1 MSDGN
6 RSLRSRSL
14 LGGIWTALQRVYGSL
29 LSVVTLAVLSR
40 LVDAADFGVV
50 SLVSVFVGILALVG
64 DLGFTPSLIRA
75 TAPSR
80 VQINTAFW
88 TGLAVGLGLG
98 GLLALAA
105 PAIAAFYDEP
115 QLTLMIRVAALM
127 LPLNAF
133 CSIPTVL
140 LTRELKMRPLA
151 IRSAVGASI
160 GAVGAVVLALL
171 GAGAWAL
178 IFQGGGNILVDIVIL
193 WSAVS
198 WRPRFE
204 FSLADA
210 WAMLRFGLPAL
221 ATQIVHEG
229 RDRMVEL
236 VLGKL
241 LGASALGYWVVATRV
256 TSQLLTLFA
265 SVVNA
270 VALPAFSKI
279 KDDPERLRN
288 AVRHAERVCASM
300 AVPGLFAI
308 AAVSPVAVPFLF
320 GSQWATSGQ
329 IAQLTALTGS
339 ITALQ
344 WLDGNLWWSLGRPG
358 VEFTLVLVISAVHV
372 GAVFLAAPYGLLAV
386 AIALLARTVLLAP
399 LRVIALVRLGR
410 MPLTVYRDIPGIAA
424 SAGVMLVAMIALSH
438 AIAHEPPL
446 LYFAIEAVVGGA
458 VYFAVGMLVQRS
470 SFAELRTDVLHIVR
484 RGRGAGGGVSSSVGG
499 AV

>member
-1 MSDGN
+1 MSEGN
-6 RSLRSRSL
+6 GSLRSRSL

-29 LSVVTLAVLSR
+29 LAVVTLALLSR
-40 LVDAADFGVV
+40 LVGAEDFGIV
-50 SLVSVFVGILALVG
+50 SLVSVFVGLLSLVG

-80 VQINTAFW
+80 LQINTAFW
-88 TGLAVGLGLG
+88 TGLAVGTALGA
-98 GLLALAA
+98 LLAAAA
-105 PAIAAFYDEP
+105 PAIAAFYGHP

-127 LPLNAF
+127 LPLNAL
-133 CSIPTVL
+133 CSIPTIL

-160 GAVGAVVLALL
+160 GAVGAVILALL

-178 IFQGGGNILVDIVIL
+178 IFQGGGNILVDIAIL
-193 WSAVS
+193 WGAVP

-204 FSLADA
+204 FSLREAR
-210 WAMLRFGLPAL
+210 AMLKFGLPTL
-221 ATQIVHEG
+221 VTQLVHEG

-236 VLGKL
+236 VIGKL

-270 VALPAFSKI
+270 VALPAFSKL
-279 KDDPERLRN
+279 KNDPERLRN

-320 GSQWATSGQ
+320 GQQWATSGQ
-329 IAQLTALTGS
+329 IAQITAITGS

-344 WLDGNLWWSLGRPG
+344 WLDGNIWWSLGRPG
-358 VEFTLVLVISAVHV
+358 VELTLVVIISVVHL
-372 GAVFLAAPYGLLAV
+372 GAVFLAAPYGLLAI
-386 AIALLARTVLLAP
+386 ALALLARTVLLAP
-399 LRVIALVRLGR
+399 LRVIALVRIGR
-410 MPLTVYRDIPGIAA
+410 MPLTIYRDIPGIAL
-424 SAGVMLVAMIALSH
+424 SAGAMLAAMIALDRVLP
-438 AIAHEPPL
+438 HEPAL
-446 LYFAIEAVVGGA
+446 LYLLVEAAAGIA
-458 VYFAVGMLVQRS
+458 VYVVVGMLVQRS
-470 SFAELRTDVLHIVR
+470 AFLELRTDVLHIVR
-484 RGRGAGGGVSSSVGG
+484 RRAT
-499 AV
+499 A

>member
-1 MSDGN
+1 MSQGSG
-6 RSLRSRSL
+6 SLRSRSL

-29 LSVVTLAVLSR
+29 LSVVTLALLSR
-40 LVDAADFGVV
+40 LVGAEAFGIV
-50 SLVSVFVGILALVG
+50 SLVSVFIGLLSLVG

-80 VQINTAFW
+80 RQINTAFW
-88 TGLAVGLGLG
+88 TGLAVGTVLGA
-98 GLLALAA
+98 LLALAA
-105 PAIAAFYDEP
+105 PAIAAFYGHP
-115 QLTLMIRVAALM
+115 QLTLMIRVAALI
-127 LPLNAF
+127 LPLNAL
-133 CSIPTVL
+133 CSIPTIL

-151 IRSAVGASI
+151 IRSGVGATI
-160 GAVGAVVLALL
+160 GAVGAVILALM

-178 IFQGGGNILVDIVIL
+178 IFQGGGNILVDIAIL
-193 WSAVS
+193 WGAVS

-204 FSLADA
+204 FSFREARD
-210 WAMLRFGLPAL
+210 MLKFGLPTL
-221 ATQIVHEG
+221 ATQLVHEG

-241 LGASALGYWVVATRV
+241 LGATALGYWVVATRI

-320 GSQWATSGQ
+320 GQQWATSGQ

-344 WLDGNLWWSLGRPG
+344 WLDGNVWWSLGRPG
-358 VEFTLVLVISAVHV
+358 VELALVTIISAVHV
-372 GAVFLAAPYGLLAV
+372 AAVFIAAPYGLLAV
-386 AIALLARTVLLAP
+386 AFALLARTVLLSP
-399 LRVIALVRLGR
+399 LRVVALVRLGR
-410 MPLTVYRDIPGIAA
+410 MPLNIYRDIPGIAV
-424 SAGVMLVAMIALSH
+424 SAGVMLVAMVSIGHVLPHSPA
-438 AIAHEPPL
+438 L
-446 LYFAIEAVVGGA
+446 LYLAAEAIIGVA
-458 VYFAVGMLVQRS
+458 VYFGIGMLVQRS
-470 SFAELRTDVLHIVR
+470 AFVELRTDVLHIVR
-484 RGRGAGGGVSSSVGG
+484 RRAT
-499 AV
+499 A

>member
-1 MSDGN
+1 MSDAN

-14 LGGIWTALQRVYGSL
+14 LGGIWTALQRIYGSL
-29 LSVVTLAVLSR
+29 LSVVTLALLSR
-40 LVDAADFGVV
+40 LVGAEDFGIV

-75 TAPSR
+75 SAPSR

-88 TGLAVGLGLG
+88 TGLAIGTALGAA
-98 GLLALAA
+98 LALAA
-105 PAIAAFYDEP
+105 APIAAFYDQP

-127 LPLNAF
+127 LPLNAL
-133 CSIPTVL
+133 CAIPTVL

-160 GAVGAVVLALL
+160 GAVGAVILALL

-178 IFQGGGNILVDIVIL
+178 IFQGGGNILVDIAIL

-198 WRPRFE
+198 WRPRAE
-204 FSLADA
+204 FSFREA
-210 WAMLRFGLPAL
+210 WAMLRFGLPTL
-221 ATQIVHEG
+221 ATQVVHEG

-279 KDDPERLRN
+279 RDDRARLQN

-300 AVPGLFAI
+300 AIPGLFAI

-320 GSQWATSGQ
+320 GGQWATSGQ
-329 IAQLTALTGS
+329 IAQVTAVTGA

-358 VEFTLVLVISAVHV
+358 VEFGLVLTISVAHIA
-372 GAVFLAAPYGLLAV
+372 AVFFAAPYGLLAV
-386 AIALLARTVLLAP
+386 AVALLARTILLAP
-399 LRVIALVRLGR
+399 LRVIALVKIGR
-410 MPLTVYRDIPGIAA
+410 MPLAIYRDIPGIAL
-424 SAGVMLVAMIALSH
+424 SAGVMLVAMVALSGVLPH
-438 AIAHEPPL
+438 QPAL
-446 LYFAIEAVVGGA
+446 LYLVLEAVVGIA
-458 VYFAVGMLVQRS
+458 VYAGVGLLVQRAA
-470 SFAELRTDVLHIVR
+470 FLELRTDVLHIVR
-484 RGRGAGGGVSSSVGG
+484 RRA
-499 AV
+499 AA

>member
-1 MSDGN
+1 MSDGTS
-6 RSLRSRSL
+6 SLRSRSL

-29 LSVVTLAVLSR
+29 LSVVALAVLSR
-40 LVDAADFGVV
+40 LVGAEAFGVV
-50 SLVSVFVGILALVG
+50 SLVSVFVGILSLVG

-75 TAPSR
+75 TSPSR
-80 VQINTAFW
+80 LQINTAFW
-88 TGLAVGLGLG
+88 TGLAVGTVLG
-98 GLLALAA
+98 GALALAA
-105 PAIAAFYDEP
+105 PAIAAFYEQP
-115 QLTLMIRVAALM
+115 QLTAMIRVAALI
-127 LPLNAF
+127 LPLNAL
-133 CSIPTVL
+133 CSIPTIL

-151 IRSAVGASI
+151 IRSAVGATI
-160 GAVGAVVLALL
+160 GAIGAIILALL

-178 IFQGGGNILVDIVIL
+178 IFQGGGNILVDIAIL
-193 WSAVS
+193 WGAVS

-204 FSLADA
+204 FSFAHA
-210 WAMLRFGLPAL
+210 WSMLKFGVPAL
-221 ATQIVHEG
+221 VTQVVHEG

-241 LGASALGYWVVATRV
+241 LGASALGYWVIATRV

-270 VALPAFSKI
+270 VALPAFAKL
-279 KDDPERLRN
+279 KDDPARLTN

-329 IAQLTALTGS
+329 IAQITALTGA

-358 VEFTLVLVISAVHV
+358 VELTLVLIISAVHV
-372 GAVFLAAPYGLLAV
+372 GVVFFTAPYGLLAV
-386 AIALLARTVLLAP
+386 AVGLLARTVLLAP
-399 LRVIALVRLGR
+399 LRVVALVRVGR
-410 MPLTVYRDIPGIAA
+410 MPLSIYRDIPGIAL
-424 SAGVMLVAMIALSH
+424 SAGVMLIVMVALGGVLPHQPA
-438 AIAHEPPL
+438 L
-446 LYFAIEAVVGGA
+446 LYLGLEAVAGLA

-470 SFAELRTDVLHIVR
+470 SFLELRTDMLHIVR
-484 RGRGAGGGVSSSVGG
+484 RRAT
-499 AV
+499 A